1 MTVNVDVSAKI
12 KKNIMR
18 VKKYYIW
25 NPGTC
30 TCENVK

>member
-12 KKNIMR
+12 KKKHH
-18 VKKYYIW
+18 VCEKYYIW